1 MRNIFLPRGFRNLDG
16 LGESLEQ
23 NPVLWV
29 LLVLGAG
36 AFFMMIHVP
45 DCSGTARVQM
55 EAADIYQAQKQ
66 GISNKGSVIPQK
78 GLFRADGCEGV
89 PPLDYR
95 LITLFTSVAF
105 LIAAAVMAAGDRSG
119 KGKIPDAADRGT
131 DDTAGAAPSG
141 EDAALTNDPEKIIR
155 LGGRVFKPGDLVLMD
170 RKPMKPG
177 LLALSGVITV
187 GVFFWGLYMLEQSG
201 MQLDARNYVLDVL
214 RASEDDRSATQE
226 AVLSIVLIGIAGVVF
241 MIYALFSRMF
251 PLRRKPVPAGVE
263 VYYILA
269 RYVYPYGKGLK
280 STISLLVAA
289 GFVALGWGA
298 TRLLDMIDLTQG
310 GVADIMYWGGMMLAI
325 VVMTWGAIVVPLQI
339 FCGRRVPL
347 ALTEREL
354 EAAGVKPDDIKRAP
368 RDDPDWL

>member
-1 MRNIFLPRGFRNLDG
+1 MHRLFLPRGFRNLDG
-16 LGESLEQ
+16 LGESIEQ

-36 AFFMMIHVP
+36 AFFLMIHVP

-55 EAADIYQAQKQ
+55 ETADIYQAQKQ

-95 LITLFTSVAF
+95 LIAIFTGVAF
-105 LIAAAVMAAGDRSG
+105 LIAAAVMAVGDRSG
-119 KGKIPDAADRGT
+119 KRKIPDSAGEDPLA
-131 DDTAGAAPSG
+131 DDTAN
-141 EDAALTNDPEKIIR
+141 EDAATINAPEKIIR
-155 LGGRVFKPGDLVLMD
+155 LGGRVFQLGDLMLLE

-177 LLALSGVITV
+177 LLAFSGVIAV
-187 GVFFWGLYMLEQSG
+187 CILFGAFYVLEQFG
-201 MQLDARNYVLDVL
+201 MVPDARRYVFDVL
-214 RASEDDRSATQE
+214 RASENERSVTQE
-226 AVLSIVLIGIAGVVF
+226 AVLSIVLIGIVGVVF

-269 RYVYPYGKGLK
+269 RYVYPYSKGLK
-280 STISLLVAA
+280 ATISLLVAT
-289 GFVALGWGA
+289 GIIALGWGA

-310 GVADIMYWGGMMLAI
+310 GFADIMYWGGMLLVI
-325 VVMTWGAIVVPLQI
+325 LFMTWGALVVPLQI

-354 EAAGVKPDDIKRAP
+354 EAAGISPDDIKPAP